1 MSLPV
6 QTFYKGLY
14 IYATQNGCL
23 CFCIRKLIHDFFS
36 VDLQKRAAD
45 MFGMEAT
52 LFVPTATMSNL
63 IAGEI
68 AE

>member
-1 MSLPV
+1 M
-6 QTFYKGLY
+6 
-14 IYATQNGCL
+14 I
-23 CFCIRKLIHDFFS
+23 FFS

-52 LFVPTATMSNL
+52 LYVPTATMSNL

-68 AE
+68 AEWYPPGGGTCLQLSLGKSF